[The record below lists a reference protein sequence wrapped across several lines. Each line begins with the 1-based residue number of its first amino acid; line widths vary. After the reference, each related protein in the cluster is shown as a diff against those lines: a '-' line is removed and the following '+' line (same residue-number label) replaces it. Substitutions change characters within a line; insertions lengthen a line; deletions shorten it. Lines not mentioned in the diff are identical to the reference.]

1 MRPSYKYLSIGD
13 NMTKMLEFK
22 VEDIFQDIPGDK
34 EMMNMKIP
42 DEIMEA
48 QGWKEG
54 DNLRIEWGD
63 QGTIRIEKIDKIPNQ
78 KT

>member
-1 MRPSYKYLSIGD
+1 MALKQHIYNAD
-13 NMTKMLEFK
+13 
-22 VEDIFQDIPGDK
+22 DIFQDIPGDDK
-34 EMMNMKIP
+34 NVTMTIP
-42 DEIMEA
+42 PEILEA

-63 QGTIRIEKIDKIPNQ
+63 QGTIRIEKIDKIPTQ

>member
-1 MRPSYKYLSIGD
+1 
-13 NMTKMLEFK
+13 MTKMLEFK
-22 VEDIFQDIPGDK
+22 VEDIFQDIPGDEK
-34 EMMNMKIP
+34 MMNMKIP
-42 DEIMEA
+42 DEIMES

-63 QGTIRIEKIDKIPNQ
+63 QGTIRIQKIDEIPNQ

>member
-1 MRPSYKYLSIGD
+1 MEKPIEY
-13 NMTKMLEFK
+13 K
-22 VEDIFQDIPGDK
+22 VEDIFHDIPGDDK
-34 EMMNMKIP
+34 MMNMTIP
-42 DEIMEA
+42 LEIMEA